1 MALVKDEAII
11 LSTRLFGESDKIVR
25 FFTLSSGKLSGIAKG
40 AKKSQKRFMNTLEPF
55 NQVLI
60 EYFEKPTSSLVRI
73 ENADL
78 EESNSGLEVSLK
90 RVCVASFFTEF
101 VDKLTKEKQRNG
113 HLFQTL
119 KKILDSLKLVEFT
132 VTDILYYELQML
144 RHLGYM
150 LNLTACVHCGKAL
163 ADVEKLYFSKERGG
177 TLCIGCSRSVPHRQY
192 PQGFIPRMLALN
204 GTRMIDSRG
213 QVRGNL
219 SSEHGEPGTH
229 EVGGGE
235 APAGFPVEGATGY
248 PLAGVPMVAS
258 SAGFERMGRQ
268 VLEDF
273 VTYHLAIEFKSY
285 RLLKSIIG

>member
-25 FFTLSSGKLSGIAKG
+25 FFTLASGKVSGIAKG

-55 NQVLI
+55 TQVRI

-78 EESNSGLEVSLK
+78 GESNSGLEVSLK
-90 RVCVASFFTEF
+90 KVCVASFFTEF
-101 VDKLTKEKQRNG
+101 VDKLTKEKQRNEP
-113 HLFQTL
+113 LFHAL

-150 LNLTACVHCGKAL
+150 LNLASCVHCGKAL
-163 ADVEKLYFSKERGG
+163 PDMEKLYFSKERGG
-177 TLCIGCSRSVPHRQY
+177 TLCPGCSRAVPHRQY
-192 PQGFIPRMLALN
+192 PQGFIPRMLTLN
-204 GTRMIDSRG
+204 DARIGFHG
-213 QVRGNL
+213 QVCGNL
-219 SSEHGEPGTH
+219 SSEHGEREGEAGYPPA
-229 EVGGGE
+229 GGG
-235 APAGFPVEGATGY
+235 FPGEGATRV
-248 PLAGVPMVAS
+248 PLVAS

-273 VTYHLAIEFKSY
+273 VTYHLAVEFKSY
-285 RLLKSIIG
+285 RLLKSITG

>member
-1 MALVKDEAII
+1 MALAKDEAII

-25 FFTLSSGKLSGIAKG
+25 FFTLGSGKLSGIAKG

-55 NQVLI
+55 SQVLI

-78 EESNSGLEVSLK
+78 KESNSGLEVSLK

-150 LNLTACVHCGKAL
+150 LNLAACVHCGKAL

-177 TLCIGCSRSVPHRQY
+177 TLCIGCARSVPHRQY
-192 PQGFIPRMLALN
+192 PQGFIPHMLTLN
-204 GTRMIDSRG
+204 DTKVSE
-213 QVRGNL
+213 
-219 SSEHGEPGTH
+219 SST
-229 EVGGGE
+229 
-235 APAGFPVEGATGY
+235 
-248 PLAGVPMVAS
+248 
-258 SAGFERMGRQ
+258 GFERMGRQ

-273 VTYHLAIEFKSY
+273 VTFHLAVEFKSY
-285 RLLKSIIG
+285 RLLKSVTG

>member
-25 FFTLSSGKLSGIAKG
+25 FLTLSSGKLSGIAKG

-119 KKILDSLKLVEFT
+119 KMILDSLKLVEFT

-150 LNLTACVHCGKAL
+150 LNLAACVHCGKAL

-219 SSEHGEPGTH
+219 SSEHGER
-229 EVGGGE
+229 EGE
-235 APAGFPVEGATGY
+235 APAGFPVEGATR
-248 PLAGVPMVAS
+248 APMVAS

-273 VTYHLAIEFKSY
+273 VTYHLAVEFKSY
-285 RLLKSIIG
+285 RLLKSITG

>member
-1 MALVKDEAII
+1 MPLVKDEAII

-25 FFTLSSGKLSGIAKG
+25 FFTLSSGKVSGIAKG

-60 EYFEKPTSSLVRI
+60 EYFEKPTNSLVRI

-78 EESNSGLEVSLK
+78 EESNSGLELSLK

-119 KKILDSLKLVEFT
+119 KKVLDSLKLVEFS

-150 LNLTACVHCGKAL
+150 LNLAACVHCGKAL

-177 TLCIGCSRSVPHRQY
+177 TLCIGCARSVPHRQY

-204 GTRMIDSRG
+204 GTMT
-213 QVRGNL
+213 
-219 SSEHGEPGTH
+219 GE
-229 EVGGGE
+229 
-235 APAGFPVEGATGY
+235 
-248 PLAGVPMVAS
+248 S
-258 SAGFERMGRQ
+258 SAGFERMGRE

-273 VTYHLAIEFKSY
+273 VKFHLAVEFKSY
-285 RLLKSIIG
+285 RLLKSITG

>member
-25 FFTLSSGKLSGIAKG
+25 FFTLTSGKLSGIAKG

-55 NQVLI
+55 TQVRI

-78 EESNSGLEVSLK
+78 GESNSGLEVSLK

-101 VDKLTKEKQRNG
+101 VDKLTKEKQRNEP
-113 HLFQTL
+113 LFHAL

-150 LNLTACVHCGKAL
+150 LNLASCVHCGKAL
-163 ADVEKLYFSKERGG
+163 PDMEKLYFSKERGG
-177 TLCIGCSRSVPHRQY
+177 TLCPGCSRSVPHRQY
-192 PQGFIPRMLALN
+192 PQGFIPHMLTLN
-204 GTRMIDSRG
+204 DTGLGSHG
-213 QVRGNL
+213 QARGNL
-219 SSEHGEPGTH
+219 TSEHGER
-229 EVGGGE
+229 EGE
-235 APAGFPVEGATGY
+235 PPTALPVKGATGY
-248 PLAGVPMVAS
+248 PPASVPIIA
-258 SAGFERMGRQ
+258 FERMGRQ

-273 VTYHLAIEFKSY
+273 VAFHLAVEFKSY
-285 RLLKSIIG
+285 RLLKSITG

>member
-1 MALVKDEAII
+1 MPLVKDEAII

-25 FFTLSSGKLSGIAKG
+25 FFALSSGKLSGIAKG

-73 ENADL
+73 ENADIK
-78 EESNSGLEVSLK
+78 ESNSGLELSLK
-90 RVCVASFFTEF
+90 RVCAASFFTEF

-150 LNLTACVHCGKAL
+150 LNLAACVHCGKAL

-177 TLCIGCSRSVPHRQY
+177 TLCMGCARSVPHRQY
-192 PQGFIPRMLALN
+192 PQGFIPRMLYLN
-204 GTRMIDSRG
+204 NTRIDFNTRAETLTGTR
-213 QVRGNL
+213 QFRGNL
-219 SSEHGEPGTH
+219 SSEHGEPGTRS
-229 EVGGGE
+229 
-235 APAGFPVEGATGY
+235 PEGAEGWREAGY
-248 PLAGVPMVAS
+248 PLAGVPIIA
-258 SAGFERMGRQ
+258 FERMGRE

-273 VTYHLAIEFKSY
+273 VRFHLAVEFKSY
-285 RLLKSIIG
+285 RLLKSITG

>member
-90 RVCVASFFTEF
+90 RVCTASFFTEF

-113 HLFQTL
+113 HLFHTL
-119 KKILDSLKLVEFT
+119 KMILDSLKLVEFT

-150 LNLTACVHCGKAL
+150 LNLAACVHCGKAL

-219 SSEHGEPGTH
+219 SSEHGER
-229 EVGGGE
+229 EGE
-235 APAGFPVEGATGY
+235 APAGFPVEGATR
-248 PLAGVPMVAS
+248 APMVAS

-273 VTYHLAIEFKSY
+273 VTFHLAVEFKSY
-285 RLLKSIIG
+285 RLLKSITG